1 MKKFRSFLNQT
12 SEITNGQLLILV
24 VFALVSIYNNYK
36 ADMKNID
43 LTSYINNLVIVEMYD
58 RTLFKGIFVN
68 ITKDI
73 VTLHDDADILIPIS
87 TILNI
92 YVID

>member
-1 MKKFRSFLNQT
+1 MKK
-12 SEITNGQLLILV
+12 IL
-24 VFALVSIYNNYK
+24 Y
-36 ADMKNID
+36 DID
-43 LTSYINNLVIVEMYD
+43 LTNYISNLVVVEMYD

>member
-1 MKKFRSFLNQT
+1 MNK
-12 SEITNGQLLILV
+12 IL
-24 VFALVSIYNNYK
+24 Y
-36 ADMKNID
+36 DID

-58 RTLFKGIFVN
+58 RTLFKGVFVK

-73 VTLHDDADILIPIS
+73 LTLHDDADILIPIS

>member
-1 MKKFRSFLNQT
+1 MKKTL
-12 SEITNGQLLILV
+12 
-24 VFALVSIYNNYK
+24 Y
-36 ADMKNID
+36 DID
-43 LTSYINNLVIVEMYD
+43 LTNYINNLVIVEMYD
-58 RTLFKGIFVN
+58 RALFKGKLIN

>member
-1 MKKFRSFLNQT
+1 MKKVL
-12 SEITNGQLLILV
+12 
-24 VFALVSIYNNYK
+24 Y
-36 ADMKNID
+36 DID
-43 LTSYINNLVIVEMYD
+43 LTNYINNLVIVEMYD
-58 RTLFKGIFVN
+58 KTLFKGIFVN

-73 VTLHDDADILIPIS
+73 VTLHDDTDILIPIS

>member
-1 MKKFRSFLNQT
+1 MKK
-12 SEITNGQLLILV
+12 IL
-24 VFALVSIYNNYK
+24 Y
-36 ADMKNID
+36 DID
-43 LTSYINNLVIVEMYD
+43 LTSYINNLLIVEMYD

-87 TILNI
+87 TIWNI

>member
-1 MKKFRSFLNQT
+1 MNK
-12 SEITNGQLLILV
+12 IL
-24 VFALVSIYNNYK
+24 Y
-36 ADMKNID
+36 DID
-43 LTSYINNLVIVEMYD
+43 LISYINNLVIVEMYD

>member
-1 MKKFRSFLNQT
+1 MKKVL
-12 SEITNGQLLILV
+12 
-24 VFALVSIYNNYK
+24 Y
-36 ADMKNID
+36 DID
-43 LTSYINNLVIVEMYD
+43 LTSYINNLVVVEMYD

-73 VTLHDDADILIPIS
+73 VTLHDDADILIPVS

>member
-1 MKKFRSFLNQT
+1 MKK
-12 SEITNGQLLILV
+12 IL
-24 VFALVSIYNNYK
+24 Y
-36 ADMKNID
+36 DID

-73 VTLHDDADILIPIS
+73 ITLHDDADILIPIS

>member
-1 MKKFRSFLNQT
+1 MKK
-12 SEITNGQLLILV
+12 IL
-24 VFALVSIYNNYK
+24 Y
-36 ADMKNID
+36 DID
-43 LTSYINNLVIVEMYD
+43 LTSYINSLVIVEMYD
-58 RTLFKGIFVN
+58 RALFKGKLIN
-68 ITKDI
+68 ITKDV

>member
-1 MKKFRSFLNQT
+1 MNK
-12 SEITNGQLLILV
+12 IL
-24 VFALVSIYNNYK
+24 Y
-36 ADMKNID
+36 DID
-43 LTSYINNLVIVEMYD
+43 LTSYINNLVIVEMHD

>member
-1 MKKFRSFLNQT
+1 MKK
-12 SEITNGQLLILV
+12 IL
-24 VFALVSIYNNYK
+24 Y
-36 ADMKNID
+36 DID
-43 LTSYINNLVIVEMYD
+43 LTSYINNLVVVEIYD
-58 RTLFKGIFVN
+58 RTLFKGIFVK

-73 VTLHDDADILIPIS
+73 VTLHDDAYILIPIS

>member
-1 MKKFRSFLNQT
+1 MKKVLYD
-12 SEITNGQLLILV
+12 V
-24 VFALVSIYNNYK
+24 
-36 ADMKNID
+36 D
-43 LTSYINNLVIVEMYD
+43 LTSYINDLVIVEMYD

>member
-1 MKKFRSFLNQT
+1 MKK
-12 SEITNGQLLILV
+12 IL
-24 VFALVSIYNNYK
+24 Y
-36 ADMKNID
+36 DID
-43 LTSYINNLVIVEMYD
+43 LISYINSLVIVEMYD
-58 RTLFKGIFVN
+58 RALFKGKLIN

>member
-1 MKKFRSFLNQT
+1 MKKVL
-12 SEITNGQLLILV
+12 
-24 VFALVSIYNNYK
+24 Y
-36 ADMKNID
+36 DID
-43 LTSYINNLVIVEMYD
+43 LTSYINDLVIVEMYD

-73 VTLHDDADILIPIS
+73 ITLHDDADILIPIS

>member
-1 MKKFRSFLNQT
+1 MKKVL
-12 SEITNGQLLILV
+12 
-24 VFALVSIYNNYK
+24 Y
-36 ADMKNID
+36 DID

-92 YVID
+92 YVVD

>member
-1 MKKFRSFLNQT
+1 MKK
-12 SEITNGQLLILV
+12 IL
-24 VFALVSIYNNYK
+24 Y
-36 ADMKNID
+36 DID
-43 LTSYINNLVIVEMYD
+43 LTSYINTLVIVEMYD
-58 RTLFKGIFVN
+58 RALFKGKLIN

-87 TILNI
+87 TIWNI

>member
-1 MKKFRSFLNQT
+1 MKKVL
-12 SEITNGQLLILV
+12 
-24 VFALVSIYNNYK
+24 Y
-36 ADMKNID
+36 DID
-43 LTSYINNLVIVEMYD
+43 LTNYINNLIIVEMYD

>member
-1 MKKFRSFLNQT
+1 MKKVL
-12 SEITNGQLLILV
+12 
-24 VFALVSIYNNYK
+24 Y
-36 ADMKNID
+36 DID

-68 ITKDI
+68 ITKDL

>member
-1 MKKFRSFLNQT
+1 MKK
-12 SEITNGQLLILV
+12 IL
-24 VFALVSIYNNYK
+24 Y
-36 ADMKNID
+36 DID
-43 LTSYINNLVIVEMYD
+43 LTSYINSLVIVEMYD
-58 RTLFKGIFVN
+58 RALFKGKLIN

-73 VTLHDDADILIPIS
+73 VTLHDDADILIPIP

>member
-1 MKKFRSFLNQT
+1 MKK
-12 SEITNGQLLILV
+12 IL
-24 VFALVSIYNNYK
+24 Y
-36 ADMKNID
+36 DID
-43 LTSYINNLVIVEMYD
+43 LTSYINSLVIVEMYD
-58 RTLFKGIFVN
+58 RALFKGKLIN

-92 YVID
+92 YIID

>member
-1 MKKFRSFLNQT
+1 MKK
-12 SEITNGQLLILV
+12 IL
-24 VFALVSIYNNYK
+24 Y
-36 ADMKNID
+36 DID

-73 VTLHDDADILIPIS
+73 VTLHDDADVLIPIS

>member
-1 MKKFRSFLNQT
+1 MKK
-12 SEITNGQLLILV
+12 IL
-24 VFALVSIYNNYK
+24 Y
-36 ADMKNID
+36 DID

-58 RTLFKGIFVN
+58 RTLFKGIFLN

-73 VTLHDDADILIPIS
+73 VTLHDDTDILIPIS

>member
-1 MKKFRSFLNQT
+1 MNK
-12 SEITNGQLLILV
+12 IL
-24 VFALVSIYNNYK
+24 Y
-36 ADMKNID
+36 DID

-58 RTLFKGIFVN
+58 RTLFKGIFLN

-73 VTLHDDADILIPIS
+73 VTLHDDTDILIPIS